1 MIKLLQNQWQREWR
15 SLRCSKQQIKKEN
28 EGENKKLLSLL
39 YNYNRW
45 SNIPK
50 ESIKEI
56 V

>member
-1 MIKLLQNQWQREWR
+1 MTVWMTEPQMLKTTD
-15 SLRCSKQQIKKEN
+15 KKEN

-45 SNIPK
+45 SNMPK